1 MRSLKINILLFCFLL
16 YFSGCHL
23 LKKPTKTTADDGKIE
38 FVFLQINDVYE
49 IALLEGGKAGGLARV
64 ATIRKDLLL
73 QNRNTLTVLA
83 GDFLNPSLIGTVK
96 HEGKRIKGKQMVET
110 LNVLGLDLAA
120 FGNHEFDLKENELQE
135 RLNESTFDWVSK
147 NVKHKQGDKLSAFVK
162 YQNDKTIPIPETY
175 IWDIK
180 DADGTTAKVG
190 VVAVTLP
197 FNKKSYVH
205 YDDFTQAA
213 KEAYDELA
221 ATCDVVVALT
231 HLDIADDLKL
241 AEQLPNL
248 KLVMGGHDH
257 HNMRHEVGNVVV
269 AKADANAKTVY
280 VHQLKLDK
288 TAKTTNVNSILMT
301 IDDNITEDATTAKV
315 VNKWNMIAE
324 RSYSDLGFEPNK
336 LVLDTDEV
344 LEGREGI
351 IRKQQTNLG
360 SIVAK
365 SISAAYPKA
374 ACSIVNSGSIRVDD
388 QLTGKITQ
396 FDIMR
401 TLPFGGSILEVRM
414 KGDLLSKVVQIG
426 RTENV
431 GKGGFLQLDKVSWN
445 EKENKA
451 YINDKEVDA
460 NEYYLVAISSFLM
473 TGRESNLDF
482 LTEENEGVKHINRPD
497 KNDKTNKKNDIRLT
511 IIDYMQKMKQ

>member
-1 MRSLKINILLFCFLL
+1 MRSLKINVLFFYFLFYLSGCNLLF
-16 YFSGCHL
+16 
-23 LKKPTKTTADDGKIE
+23 KKPTKTTTDDGKIA

-49 IALLEGGKAGGLARV
+49 ISPLEGGKTGGLARV

-83 GDFLNPSLIGTVK
+83 GDFLNPSLIGTLK
-96 HEGKRIKGKQMVET
+96 HEGKRIKGKQMIET

-147 NVKHKQGDKLSAFVK
+147 NVKHKQNDSLTAFVK
-162 YQNDKTIPIPETY
+162 YQNNEAKAIPETY
-175 IWDIK
+175 IWEIK
-180 DADGTTAKVG
+180 DADGTTAKIG

-197 FNKKSYVH
+197 FNKKDYVH

-221 ATCDVVVALT
+221 AKCDVVVALT

-241 AEQLPNL
+241 AKQLPDL

-257 HNMRHEVGNVVV
+257 HNMIHEVGNVVV

-288 TAKTTNVNSILMT
+288 TAKTTKVESILLP
-301 IDDNITEDATTAKV
+301 IDENITEDATTAKV

-324 RSYSDLGFEPNK
+324 RSYADLGFEPNK
-336 LVLDTDEV
+336 LVLETDEI
-344 LEGREGI
+344 LEGREHI

-360 SIVAK
+360 TIVAK
-365 SISAAYPKA
+365 SMSAAYPKA

-388 QLTGKITQ
+388 QLTGKITE

-414 KGDLLSKVVQIG
+414 KGDLLSKIVKIG
-426 RTENV
+426 RVDNV
-431 GKGGFLQLDKVSWN
+431 GKGGFLQLDKISWN
-445 EKENKA
+445 EEENKA
-451 YINDKEVDA
+451 YIKDMKIDD
-460 NEYYLVAISSFLM
+460 NEYYLVAMPSFLM
-473 TGRESNLDF
+473 TGGESNLDF
-482 LTEENEGVKHINRPD
+482 LTAENESVKHINSPN
-497 KNDKTNKKNDIRLT
+497 KEDKTDKKNDIRLA
-511 IIDYMQKMKQ
+511 IIDYLKNK